1 MLSLLKY
8 HPHYHHH
15 HHNHH
20 QNITIIKG
28 MFENI
33 IAIAVQNIIKAPFV
47 CWKVVS
53 F

>member
-15 HHNHH
+15 
-20 QNITIIKG
+20 NITIIKG

-47 CWKVVS
+47 FWKVVS